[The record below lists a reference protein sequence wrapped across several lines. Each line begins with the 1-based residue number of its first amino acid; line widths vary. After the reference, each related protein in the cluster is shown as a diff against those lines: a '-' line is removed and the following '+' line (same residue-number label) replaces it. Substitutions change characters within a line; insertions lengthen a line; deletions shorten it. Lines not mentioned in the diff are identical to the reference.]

1 MGGIEEKGL
10 LINYAPQKW
19 RCGEMINIDLVIAI
33 LTLIVAVLQ
42 LIKMFI

>member
-10 LINYAPQKW
+10 LINYVPQKW
-19 RCGEMINIDLVIAI
+19 RHGEMIDLDLLIAI

-42 LIKMFI
+42 LINWFY